1 MKVEYIN
8 SFIKATSQVFKT
20 IANLDITVGKP
31 YISASPFTASNL
43 VLIVGITGEIKGQ
56 AVIGLSEDTAKKLA
70 SAMMMGMPVEALDD
84 MSKSALQE
92 LSNMIMGN
100 SATLLFNEGVVVDIT
115 PPSLMT
121 GENIE
126 VSTASM
132 KTISVPLHCSVGEVL
147 LNISSKE

>member
-20 IANLDITVGKP
+20 IANLDISVGKP
-31 YISASPFTASNL
+31 YVKPSPFSASKL
-43 VLIVGITGEIKGQ
+43 VILVGITGEIQGQ
-56 AVIGLSEDTAKKLA
+56 AVIGLSEETAKSLA
-70 SAMMMGMPVEALDD
+70 SAMMMGMPVDKLDD

-115 PPSLMT
+115 PPTLMT
-121 GENIE
+121 GDHIE
-126 VSTASM
+126 VSTGNM
-132 KTISVPLHCSVGEVL
+132 KTITIPLTCTVGEVL

>member
-1 MKVEYIN
+1 MKAEYIN
-8 SFIKATSQVFKT
+8 AFIKATSQVFKT

-31 YISASPFTASNL
+31 HITPSPFSASNL

-56 AVIGLSEDTAKKLA
+56 AVIGLSEETAKDLA
-70 SAMMMGMPVEALDD
+70 SAMMMGMPVEQLDD

-115 PPSLMT
+115 PPSLMI
-121 GENIE
+121 GEHIE
-126 VSTASM
+126 VSTANM
-132 KTISVPLHCSVGEVL
+132 KTITIPLTSSVGEVV

>member
-20 IANLDITVGKP
+20 IANLDISVGKP
-31 YISASPFTASNL
+31 YIKSSPFMASNV
-43 VLIVGITGEIKGQ
+43 VLIVGITGEIQGQ
-56 AVIGLSEDTAKKLA
+56 AVIGLSDTTARSLA
-70 SAMMMGMPVEALDD
+70 SAMMMGMPVDVLDD

-100 SATLLFNEGVVVDIT
+100 SATLLFNDGVVVDIT
-115 PPSLMT
+115 PPTLMT
-121 GENIE
+121 GENLE
-126 VSTASM
+126 VSTGSM
-132 KTISVPLHCSVGEVL
+132 RTITVPLTCSVGEII

>member
-8 SFIKATSQVFKT
+8 AFIKATSQVFKT
-20 IANLDITVGKP
+20 IASLDISVGKP
-31 YISASPFTASNL
+31 YVKPSPFSASNL
-43 VLIVGITGEIKGQ
+43 VILVGITGEIQGQ
-56 AVIGLSEDTAKKLA
+56 AVIGLSEETAKSLA

-92 LSNMIMGN
+92 LGNMIMGN

-115 PPSLMT
+115 PPTLLI
-121 GENIE
+121 GEHIE
-126 VSTASM
+126 VSTGNM
-132 KTISVPLHCSVGEVL
+132 KTITVPLGCSIGEIL

>member
-20 IANLDITVGKP
+20 IANLDIAVGKP
-31 YISASPFTASNL
+31 YIKASPFTASNL
-43 VLIVGITGEIKGQ
+43 VLIVGITGEIQGQ
-56 AVIGLSEDTAKKLA
+56 AVIGLSEETAKSLA

-100 SATLLFNEGVVVDIT
+100 SATLLFNDGVVVDIT
-115 PPSLMT
+115 PPTLMT
-121 GENIE
+121 GENLE
-126 VSTASM
+126 VSTGNM
-132 KTISVPLHCSVGEVL
+132 RTITVPLTCSVGEII

>member
-31 YISASPFTASNL
+31 YVKPSPFAASNL
-43 VLIVGITGEIKGQ
+43 VLIVGITGEIQGQ
-56 AVIGLSEDTAKKLA
+56 AVIGLAEETALRLA
-70 SAMMMGMPVEALDD
+70 SAMMMGMPVNALDD

-115 PPSLMT
+115 PPTLMT
-121 GENIE
+121 GEHIE
-126 VSTASM
+126 VSTGNM
-132 KTISVPLHCSVGEVL
+132 KTITIPLSCSAGEL
-147 LNISSKE
+147 ILNISSKE